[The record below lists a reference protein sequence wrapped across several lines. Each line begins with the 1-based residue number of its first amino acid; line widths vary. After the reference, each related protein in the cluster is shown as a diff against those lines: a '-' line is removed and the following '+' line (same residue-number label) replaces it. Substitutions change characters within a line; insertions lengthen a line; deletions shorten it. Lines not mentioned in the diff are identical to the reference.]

1 MATNWS
7 MSEVDLIIA
16 DYIDMLTHE
25 LSGRKFN
32 KTEHRKAI
40 LSLLN
45 GRSPGSV
52 ERKHQNISAVMI
64 DLGLPYV
71 SGYKPLGN
79 FQALLYE
86 RMVEFLVRNPDFFDL
101 VRDFVDRPAALVFE
115 TDFLSKRED
124 APAPREL
131 NNSWVKDS
139 ISPIRKPI
147 RINYLEREARNA
159 SLGKAGEVFVL
170 EFEKARLHHLG
181 LSRLATRVEHVSE
194 TEGDGLGFDI
204 RSFEANGDDRLIEVK
219 TTAGGKQTPFF
230 VSWNEVQ
237 VSQVEDNR
245 FYLYRVFDFRR
256 IPRLFSVQGAL
267 DKMFRL
273 ETSQYIARIG

>member
-1 MATNWS
+1 